1 MLIIC
6 VAFTPRSPYNSA
18 EITDRSRVSGERSP
32 LLARK
37 KSFSRESNVEPL
49 DKGVIGER
57 IKYLR
62 KSKSLRQWQMAE
74 MLGATQPAVHKYE
87 NGILPEVKRLLE
99 LARIGHTSIEWILTG
114 RHWENGATEMERLKS
129 DVYELAYQFSAFTP
143 EERRILADTLE
154 VINGAVAAVRG
165 SSKREPREL
174 GELEIGRA
182 LKSVEKHNPEA
193 PMAAPAGYHAG

>member
-1 MLIIC
+1 
-6 VAFTPRSPYNSA
+6 
-18 EITDRSRVSGERSP
+18 
-32 LLARK
+32 
-37 KSFSRESNVEPL
+37 VEPL

-114 RHWENGATEMERLKS
+114 RHWENGATEMERLKPE
-129 DVYELAYQFSAFTP
+129 VYELAQQFNSFTP
-143 EERRILADTLE
+143 EERKILADALE
-154 VINGAVAAVRG
+154 VINGAVAAVREAG
-165 SSKREPREL
+165 KREPRDL
-174 GELEIGRA
+174 GEIEVGRA
-182 LKSVEKHNPEA
+182 LKSFEKHGRESL
-193 PMAAPAGYHAG
+193 MAALSVYDAVVTTLADSKVRDLHRFGQSGPDELPSDRPLRMPVLQKNAG